1 MSRDILADADSLCDK
16 ATVLRDTIKG
26 TLRVKVLDINV
37 SDFSVAPV
45 LTSSCVRHVVV
56 IV

>member
-1 MSRDILADADSLCDK
+1 VSRDILADADSLCDK